1 MKDGSVRDAAE
12 VSDHLN
18 IAALSQVVE
27 KYFIAYL
34 R

>member
-1 MKDGSVRDAAE
+1 VRYAAE

-18 IAALSQVVE
+18 IAALSSVVE
-27 KYFIAYL
+27 KHFVANL

>member
-1 MKDGSVRDAAE
+1 VRDAAE

-18 IAALSQVVE
+18 IAELSSVVE
-27 KYFIAYL
+27 KHFVAYL